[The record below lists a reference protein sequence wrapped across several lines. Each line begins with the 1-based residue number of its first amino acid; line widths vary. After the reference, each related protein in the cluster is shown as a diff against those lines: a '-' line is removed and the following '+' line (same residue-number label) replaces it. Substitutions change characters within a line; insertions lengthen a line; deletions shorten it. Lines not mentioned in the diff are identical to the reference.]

1 MNNKPL
7 FDVSDSNLAGKKAL
21 LLSTVWNAEILAPMQ
36 NEIQSVLE
44 SKNIACVNVQ
54 CPGSLELAATAKRYM
69 VSNHIDGLIA
79 IGLVVKGGT
88 PHFKLV
94 CNETY
99 RSLGNLAYDFENVP
113 VINGVLT
120 VENLV
125 QAEERINHAK
135 INKGKE
141 FADSLIHLMS
151 A

>member
-1 MNNKPL
+1 MRE
-7 FDVSDSNLAGKKAL
+7 DAVSWL
-21 LLSTVWNAEILAPMQ
+21 
-36 NEIQSVLE
+36 
-44 SKNIACVNVQ
+44 
-54 CPGSLELAATAKRYM
+54 LELAATAKRYM
-69 VSNHIDGLIA
+69 TNNHIDGLIA

-99 RSLGNLAYDFENVP
+99 RSLGNLAYDFENTP

-125 QAEERINHAK
+125 QAEERINPAK
-135 INKGKE
+135 INKGRE
-141 FADSLIHLMS
+141 FADSLIHLLS